1 MLQDFKQSLTTFLV
15 SHNYG
20 LYYSLFHVNWT
31 NISDN
36 FRIII
41 SDSDDM
47 LHFFSEILLKYISG
61 EYGTLLLLLPIALPL
76 LQLAQVTVL
85 ALNIINQHRS
95 W

>member
-1 MLQDFKQSLTTFLV
+1 MVL
-15 SHNYG
+15 YG

-31 NISDN
+31 NVSDI

-47 LHFFSEILLKYISG
+47 LHFFSEILVKYISG

-76 LQLAQVTVL
+76 LQLAQVTTVL
-85 ALNIINQHRS
+85 ALNIISQHRS
-95 W
+95 WWSF